1 MQTLLQQLNCRKS
14 KRSSSELVLLCSS
27 FYSQSR
33 VVQTHL
39 LASFRDHN
47 DNFKT
52 WFLSMVHC
60 MKRSTQTKKKRRFS
74 VRVWETSSQRTGC
87 LDYRGAVEPKSEE
100 RHESQI
106 RDENNGAA
114 VGETM
119 RAMEQQCCDK
129 FGDDNEG
136 ERRVTKLS
144 KSVTIWS
151 LVCLCL
157 QLLLGF
163 GRQKHERV
171 ERRIQLQGGEIKILK
186 KGDRGGSLFV
196 DCKNPG
202 SFGGIC
208 PRSSTMVSPPRSLQV
223 TREVTKRTA
232 SSSAVAAALLG
243 CDCSLG
249 RALRTTPGPLLPFNS
264 TRH

>member
-1 MQTLLQQLNCRKS
+1 MV
-14 KRSSSELVLLCSS
+14 SEHGSL
-27 FYSQSR
+27 YE
-33 VVQTHL
+33 T
-39 LASFRDHN
+39 
-47 DNFKT
+47 
-52 WFLSMVHC
+52 VHPD
-60 MKRSTQTKKKRRFS
+60 KKKQEVFS
-74 VRVWETSSQRTGC
+74 KSVGDLQPKDRVLGLQRTG
-87 LDYRGAVEPKSEE
+87 GAEVE

-129 FGDDNEG
+129 VGDDNEG

-171 ERRIQLQGGEIKILK
+171 EKRIQLQGGK
-186 KGDRGGSLFV
+186 
-196 DCKNPG
+196 
-202 SFGGIC
+202 
-208 PRSSTMVSPPRSLQV
+208 
-223 TREVTKRTA
+223 
-232 SSSAVAAALLG
+232 
-243 CDCSLG
+243 
-249 RALRTTPGPLLPFNS
+249 
-264 TRH
+264 